1 MQGLTEEDEGS
12 KSSDGGDSERSSSSS
27 IPGADLATYPRY
39 MLMQTWLV
47 FLFKLHIQIFVQN
60 GQMRGGGHQLNS

>member
-47 FLFKLHIQIFVQN
+47 FC
-60 GQMRGGGHQLNS
+60 LNYIYKSLSKMDK